1 LSLFLPRLVITASVL
16 TDEESIP
23 LFHGMLTGKKQL
35 VSQTWKRFRS
45 ALHILLVGEQRTKAK
60 VFLFTLLVL
69 MLSINGLNVLN
80 SYVGRDFM
88 SAIESKNRSAFGLYA
103 LIYSGVFLA
112 STAVLVFYRFTEE
125 RLGILWRE
133 KLTWRFIEA
142 YMWDRAYFHL
152 DSATGVANPDQRIT
166 EDVKAFTTTTLSFT
180 LLILNGT
187 ITAVSFSW
195 VLWSISPSLF
205 AVAVVY
211 ALCGSG
217 LTIFLGRP
225 LMRLNYNQFDME
237 ANFRADLIHV
247 RENAESIA
255 LAHHE
260 GRFKTRLRTRLD
272 SLIGNFRRI
281 IRINRN
287 LGFFTNGYN
296 YFIQIIP
303 ALIIAPFF
311 IAGKVEFGVITQ
323 STMAFATLLGSFSLI
338 ITQFQSISTF
348 SAVTARLHV
357 LTEAIEKSRLATP
370 SAIQVSEGHD
380 HVSYEHITLH
390 SSDNTQLLIEDL
402 NLEIQKGS
410 LWLVMSE
417 YDAPLLAL
425 FRASASMWDVG
436 NGKITRPEM
445 RQLLFLPERP
455 YLPPGALR
463 DALLRP
469 GWEATVTDAQIWEV
483 LKLLDLE
490 SVVDRVGGL
499 DVDCHWDDVFSI
511 TEQHLLSVVRVYL
524 SQPKFVFLDRPGSS
538 LPKARIERILE
549 MLKTQGIG
557 VVIFSKN
564 ADALLHFDSCLTIQ
578 AEGKWTIHEI
588 QGGKNSMDLLEL
600 RDLSC

>member
-1 LSLFLPRLVITASVL
+1 
-16 TDEESIP
+16 
-23 LFHGMLTGKKQL
+23 MLTGKKQL
-35 VSQTWKRFRS
+35 VIQTWKRFRT
-45 ALHILLVGEQRTKAK
+45 ALHILLVGEQKTKAK
-60 VFLFTLLVL
+60 VFLITLLVL

-180 LLILNGT
+180 LLLLNGT
-187 ITAVSFSW
+187 MTAISFSW
-195 VLWSISPSLF
+195 VLWSISPCLF

-260 GRFKTRLRTRLD
+260 GRFKERLRARLD
-272 SLIGNFRRI
+272 SLTGNFRLI

-311 IAGKVEFGVITQ
+311 IAGQVEFGVITQ

-357 LTEAIEKSRLATP
+357 LTDAIEKSRHATP
-370 SAIQVSEGHD
+370 SAIQVEVGRD
-380 HVSYEHITLH
+380 HVIYEHVTLH
-390 SSDNTQLLIEDL
+390 SADNTQLLIEDL
-402 NLEIQKGS
+402 NLGILKGS
-410 LWLVMSE
+410 QWMVTSD

-425 FRASASMWDVG
+425 FRASASMWDIG
-436 NGKITRPEM
+436 NGKIIRPEM
-445 RQLLFLPERP
+445 RELLFLPERP

-463 DALLRP
+463 DALVRP
-469 GWEATVTDAQIWEV
+469 GWEAYVTDTQIRDV
-483 LKLLDLE
+483 LRQLDLE
-490 SVVDRVGGL
+490 DVVDRVGGF
-499 DVDCHWDDVFSI
+499 DVDRHWDDVFSI
-511 TEQHLLSVVRVYL
+511 TEQHLLSVARVYL
-524 SQPKFVFLDRPGSS
+524 CKPKFVFLDRPGSS
-538 LPKARIERILE
+538 LPKARVERILE
-549 MLKTQGIG
+549 MLKAQGIG

-564 ADALLHFDSCLTIQ
+564 GDASHHFDACLTIQ
-578 AEGKWTIHEI
+578 AEGKWVVLEDPNA
-588 QGGKNSMDLLEL
+588 QAGYEQSEL

>member
-1 LSLFLPRLVITASVL
+1 MGELC
-16 TDEESIP
+16 IP
-23 LFHGMLTGKKQL
+23 LFQGMLTGKRQL
-35 VSQTWKRFRS
+35 VSQTWKRFRA
-45 ALHILLVGEQRTKAK
+45 ALHILLEAEQGTKAK
-60 VFLFTLLVL
+60 VFLITLLVL

-103 LIYSGVFLA
+103 LIYSGVFLL

-125 RLGILWRE
+125 RLGILWRG

-166 EDVKAFTTTTLSFT
+166 DDIKAFTTTTLSFT
-180 LLILNGT
+180 LLLLNGT
-187 ITAVSFSW
+187 ITAISFSW
-195 VLWSISPSLF
+195 VLWSISPCLF

-217 LTIFLGRP
+217 LTIVLGKP

-237 ANFRADLIHV
+237 ANFRAELIHV

-260 GRFKTRLRTRLD
+260 GRFKQRLMARLD
-272 SLIGNFRRI
+272 ALTTNFRRI
-281 IRINRN
+281 IRVNRN

-311 IAGKVEFGVITQ
+311 MSGQVEFGVITQ
-323 STMAFATLLGSFSLI
+323 SAMAFATLLGSFSLI

-357 LTEAIEKSRLATP
+357 LTEAIEKSRHAAP
-370 SAIQVSEGHD
+370 SAIQVEVGHGHVIYEG
-380 HVSYEHITLH
+380 VTLH
-390 SSDNTQLLIEDL
+390 STDNTQLLVDDL
-402 NLEIQKGS
+402 NLKIRKGS

-417 YDAPLLAL
+417 FDAPMLAL
-425 FRASASMWDVG
+425 FRASASIWDNG
-436 NGKITRPEM
+436 NGKIIRPEM
-445 RQLLFLPERP
+445 RELLFLPERP

-463 DALLRP
+463 DALLRT
-469 GWEATVTDAQIWEV
+469 GWEAKVKDDEIREV
-483 LKLLDLE
+483 LRQLDLD

-511 TEQHLLSVVRVYL
+511 TEQHLLTIARIFL
-524 SQPKFVFLDRPGSS
+524 SRPTFVFVDQRGSS
-538 LPKARIERILE
+538 LPKARVEGILE
-549 MLKTQGIG
+549 MLKTRGIG
-557 VVIFSKN
+557 AVIFLKN
-564 ADALLHFDSCLTIQ
+564 SESLLHFDSCLKIQ
-578 AEGKWTIHEI
+578 AGGKWTVLE
-588 QGGKNSMDLLEL
+588 DLNGEAGNEMPEL
-600 RDLSC
+600 RNLSC

>member
-1 LSLFLPRLVITASVL
+1 
-16 TDEESIP
+16 
-23 LFHGMLTGKKQL
+23 MLTGKKQL
-35 VSQTWKRFRS
+35 VTQTLKRFRS
-45 ALHILLVGEQRTKAK
+45 ALHILLVGEQGIKAK
-60 VFLFTLLVL
+60 VFLITLLLL

-103 LIYSGVFLA
+103 LIYSGVFLS

-187 ITAVSFSW
+187 VTAVSFSW
-195 VLWSISPSLF
+195 VLWSISPRLF
-205 AVAVVY
+205 VVAVVY

-217 LTIFLGRP
+217 LTIFLGKP

-260 GRFKTRLRTRLD
+260 GRFKQRLKTRLV
-272 SLIGNFRRI
+272 SLTTNFRRI
-281 IRINRN
+281 IRVNRN

-311 IAGKVEFGVITQ
+311 ISGQVEFGVITQ

-357 LTEAIEKSRLATP
+357 LTEAIEKSRHAAPT
-370 SAIQVSEGHD
+370 AIQVSAGND
-380 HVSYEHITLH
+380 HVIYEHVTLH
-390 SSDNTQLLIEDL
+390 SADNAQLLMEDL
-402 NLEIQKGS
+402 NLEIRKGS
-410 LWLVMSE
+410 QWLVMSE
-417 YDAPLLAL
+417 YDAPILAL
-425 FRASASMWDVG
+425 FRASASMWDNG

-445 RQLLFLPERP
+445 RDLLFLPERP

-469 GWEATVTDAQIWEV
+469 GWEAKVTDIQIREA

-511 TEQHLLSVVRVYL
+511 TEQHLLSLVRVYL
-524 SQPKFVFLDRPGSS
+524 CEPKYVFLDRPGSS
-538 LPKARIERILE
+538 LPKARLERILE
-549 MLKTQGIG
+549 MLKAQGIG

-564 ADALLHFDSCLTIQ
+564 GDSLLHFDACLTIQ
-578 AEGKWTIHEI
+578 AEGKWEI
-588 QGGKNSMDLLEL
+588 IEDLKGKVGYELPDL